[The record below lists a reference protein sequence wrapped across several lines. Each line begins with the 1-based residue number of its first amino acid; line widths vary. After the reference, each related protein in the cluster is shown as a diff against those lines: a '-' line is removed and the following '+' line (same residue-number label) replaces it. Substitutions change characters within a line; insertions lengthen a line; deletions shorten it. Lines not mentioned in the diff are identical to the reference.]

1 MSQEKQKFEDTPYG
15 RYRMVLQ
22 ELEIFLH
29 PRIIEMLNKVL
40 MEYVASEEKKKIEEI
55 VDPRLLALQQELN
68 RISFWRDIESGAFP
82 SRKLWRFRS
91 LIDKIFELYGK
102 PTS

>member
-1 MSQEKQKFEDTPYG
+1 MSQKKQKFEDTPYG
-15 RYRMVLQ
+15 RYRMFLQ

-29 PRIIEMLNKVL
+29 PRIIEALNKVL

-55 VDPRLLALQQELN
+55 VDPRLLALQQELEN
-68 RISFWRDIESGAFP
+68 IAFYDTFEQD
-82 SRKLWRFRS
+82 SIFKLKLWRLRP

-102 PTS
+102 KIK